1 MNAMLDREYL
11 AAIKEQLRSYEAAR
25 REVIKFSGDA
35 ISAAKRAIF
44 ALHRDDAATAD
55 KLLAEAEDRIGA
67 VDAAIKVQPDLAGE
81 GSFRAALEE
90 YVEARLY
97 RQYLADGSIGRVA
110 GEYIDDDIYLA
121 GLTDLTGEMQRRQVR
136 LATDGKLAEAKQIK
150 ESIEAIVAELLEMD
164 LGGYLRTKFD
174 QTKNNLRR
182 AEDVLYELT
191 LRSK

>member
-1 MNAMLDREYL
+1 MLDRDFF
-11 AAIKEQLRSYEAAR
+11 ADIRKQLTAYEAGR
-25 REVIKFSGDA
+25 REIIKLSSDA

-44 ALHRDDAATAD
+44 ALHRDDAAAAA
-55 KLLAEAEDRIGA
+55 KLLAEAEARIGD
-67 VDAAIKVQPDLAGE
+67 VEAAIKVQPDLAGE

-90 YVEARLY
+90 YVEDRLY
-97 RQYLADGSIGRVA
+97 RQYLADGSIGKIERDH
-110 GEYIDDDIYLA
+110 IDYDVYLA

-136 LATDGKLAEAKQIK
+136 LATEGKLAEVKAIK
-150 ESIEAIVAELLEMD
+150 ELIEDVVAELLEMD

-182 AEDVLYELT
+182 AEEVLYELT